1 METFRQR
8 ANTAF
13 DFVKVSALA
22 LLLGGCAQFQQSAL
36 SITHPAATDESSN
49 ITIDNELSTFL
60 DQAAENDAA
69 TFEHAP
75 WGDYVDIQLMQRY
88 LSASGRDCA
97 RLIVTQIAKDPR
109 AALVCRN
116 DKQWQLVEPLPQ
128 MSRM

>member
-60 DQAAENDAA
+60 DQA
-69 TFEHAP
+69 EHAP